1 MLILHF
7 LPGWFI
13 HAVLFA
19 GVSGLVISYVLG
31 YIPFVG
37 IYKYPIRVIS
47 IAAII
52 ATIWFEGG
60 LSNERVWQ
68 QRVKELEA
76 KIAVAE
82 ARSKEENTKI
92 EALVADN
99 INKAKDVANANKKL
113 LQGQVGKELDAKCI
127 IPDPAIRVLNSSA
140 RGEKVSGGTVD
151 PNAGTSS
158 VENSGN
164 KPTK

>member
-7 LPGWFI
+7 LPEWFF

-19 GVSGLVISYVLG
+19 GVSGLVISYILG

-37 IYKYPIRVIS
+37 MYKYPIRVVS
-47 IAAII
+47 IAAIV

-68 QRVKELEA
+68 KRVKELEA

-82 ARSKEENTKI
+82 AKSKEENTKI
-92 EALVADN
+92 QALVAEN

-113 LQGQVGKELDAKCI
+113 LQGQVGKELDAKCV
-127 IPDPAIRVLNSSA
+127 IPEPTIRVLNSSA
-140 RGEKVSGGTVD
+140 RGEKVSGSPADT
-151 PNAGTSS
+151 NAGTGTT
-158 VENSGN
+158 ENSRN
-164 KPTK
+164 KPTQ